1 MRRDRDYRRRGSQL
15 ILLAA
20 LLPLM
25 ACATKSTKLVSTWRD
40 PAAVG
45 PRKFDKA
52 LIVVVDRNPAMRRT
66 VEDRIVARIPN
77 SVASYTIIP
86 EDQLRDETFVAQK
99 VRDSGFDGAVVMRFL
114 DTQKSQQWV
123 PGAGPTYAG
132 GFGGYW
138 GSSWGAT
145 YDPGYMRETTT
156 VTAETSIY
164 DLKANKLIWAGRSET
179 VDPKSVPDLVAG
191 IADAATAELVKEGL
205 VAQAPEQP

>member
-1 MRRDRDYRRRGSQL
+1 MRRDREYRRRGSQL

-20 LLPLM
+20 LLPVM
-25 ACATKSTKLVSTWRD
+25 ACATKSTTLVSTWRD
-40 PAAVG
+40 PAVTG

-52 LIVVVDRNPAMRRT
+52 LVVVVDRNPAMRRT
-66 VEDRIVARIPN
+66 VEDRIVARIPG
-77 SVASYTIIP
+77 SVASYTIVP
-86 EDQLRDETFVAQK
+86 EDRLRDEPFVQSQIQAG
-99 VRDSGFDGAVVMRFL
+99 GFDGAVVMRFL

-123 PGAGPTYAG
+123 PGAGPTYVG

-138 GSSWGAT
+138 GSTWGAT

-164 DLKANKLIWAGRSET
+164 DLKVNKLIWAGRSET

>member
-1 MRRDRDYRRRGSQL
+1 
-15 ILLAA
+15 
-20 LLPLM
+20 M

-40 PAAVG
+40 PAAQG
-45 PRKFDKA
+45 PRKFEKA
-52 LIVVVDRNPAMRRT
+52 LVAVVDRNPAMRRT
-66 VEDRIVARIPN
+66 VEDRMVARIPG

-86 EDQLRDETFVAQK
+86 EDRLRDEAFVQGQIQQG
-99 VRDSGFDGAVVMRFL
+99 GFDGAVVMRFL

-123 PGAGPTYAG
+123 PGAGPTYVG

-138 GSSWGAT
+138 GSTWGAT

-179 VDPKSVPDLVAG
+179 VDPKSVPDMVTS
-191 IADAATAELVKEGL
+191 IADAATEELLKEGL
-205 VAQAPEQP
+205 IAAAPEP